1 MPLSVCVCID
11 LYIHFYML
19 IIRASTPGVY
29 RWSANWHQVGTL
41 LLRDAGGKNYP
52 LPTHF
57 FHQKSEHRKSTW
69 CCPKGWYSQYT
80 WSSHWVLGP
89 FPERQHPASCTIPPP
104 AWDCTPSPGLG
115 PPRCTAAGARSLHPW
130 SARRR
135 SWCPP
140 AASRTLPW
148 AKVFTGH
155 PNAATIEGSRRC

>member
-1 MPLSVCVCID
+1 MYITYIYIYCIHLNKYLYMNASICVRVHRRIHSHLYVDHKGINSRSGSVVSQ
-11 LYIHFYML
+11 LTSGGNA
-19 IIRASTPGVY
+19 ASA
-29 RWSANWHQVGTL
+29 RCQKE
-41 LLRDAGGKNYP
+41 KNYP
-52 LPTHF
+52 LPTHS
-57 FHQKSEHRKSTW
+57 FHQKSEHHRKSTW

-135 SWCPP
+135 S
-140 AASRTLPW
+140 
-148 AKVFTGH
+148 
-155 PNAATIEGSRRC
+155 